1 MKKPNEAVL
10 DASVNQII
18 NFLDQNQS
26 LSYKLVDYSLYVQQ
40 EEDKKTI
47 KIDLQ
52 QVEKVLSRVD
62 YDGSEFI
69 QVNFNSQVKLLMTK
83 NLIGFKPVEVIG
95 FDSGKIPKVVTTV
108 DLKSISKAIE
118 DLYDG
123 DESFQ
128 TLTELEVLKKVFHS
142 ILIGAEA
149 VGFEMRQEK
158 EWFARYLLNH
168 SAASA

>member
-1 MKKPNEAVL
+1 MLEE
-10 DASVNQII
+10 SVNQIV

-26 LSYKLVDYSLYVQQ
+26 LSYKMVEYTLYVQQ

-47 KIDLQ
+47 KIDLN

-69 QVNFNSQVKLLMTK
+69 QVNFNSQVKILMTK
-83 NLIGFKPVEVIG
+83 SLIGFKPIEVVG
-95 FDSGKIPKVVTTV
+95 FDSSKIPKVVTTV

-118 DLYDG
+118 DIYDG
-123 DESFQ
+123 DESLQ
-128 TLTELEVLKKVFHS
+128 SLTELEVLKKVFHS

-158 EWFARYLLNH
+158 DWFSRYLLNH